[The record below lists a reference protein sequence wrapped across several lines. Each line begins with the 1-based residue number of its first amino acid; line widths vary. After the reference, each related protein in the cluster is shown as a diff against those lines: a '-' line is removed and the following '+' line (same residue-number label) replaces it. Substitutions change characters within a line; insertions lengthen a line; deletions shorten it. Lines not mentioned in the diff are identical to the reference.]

1 MKKNRRN
8 LFVAMLS
15 LALVCVIGIGATLAY
30 FTDKTETKTNVFT
43 TGSVGL
49 SIIDKTEPEEGQVGG
64 APTEEGGVA
73 FEDVMP
79 GDDLSKIVGLNTDAD
94 SQDAYV
100 AIRVAVTDVVAPH
113 AEAGGISVDRITAQ
127 ISDLIAAQVDSDL
140 WASKDLGNGDVVYYF
155 KTVVPADTQNLIL
168 FDNIQLPGS
177 EWNNAYADLSFD
189 VKVQAAAIQAANT
202 DLDLFMGMDW
212 ENLTNE
218 DSVDVNF

>member
-1 MKKNRRN
+1 MKKRN
-8 LFVAMLS
+8 LLISILS
-15 LALVCVIGIGATLAY
+15 LALVCIIGVGATLAY

-64 APTEEGGVA
+64 TPTEEGGVA

-113 AEAGGISVDRITAQ
+113 AEAGGVSVDEITAQ

-212 ENLTNE
+212 ENLTDEN
-218 DSVDVNF
+218 SVDVNF